1 MVGNQD
7 TDIFIFQ
14 FPYNLLD
21 VFYSNRVDT
30 GKWFVKHD
38 EFRVNGKATCDFRT
52 TAFAAGQLVTLVLAH
67 LLQTEFCYQTFELFL
82 LILFR
87 LVGHLEHSSNI
98 VFHTHL
104 AEYGGFLCKVS
115 DSRLCPFVNRIF
127 GNLQVVEED
136 TAFIRGNQPDG
147 HIE

>member
-52 TAFAAGQLVTLVLAH
+52 TAFATGQLVTLVLAH
-67 LLQTEFCYQTFELFL
+67 LLQTEFCYQTFGYSLGL
-82 LILFR
+82 LVISSTAAILSSTLIWRNTEASCARYPIPVCAR
-87 LVGHLEHSSNI
+87 L
-98 VFHTHL
+98 
-104 AEYGGFLCKVS
+104 
-115 DSRLCPFVNRIF
+115 
-127 GNLQVVEED
+127 
-136 TAFIRGNQPDG
+136 
-147 HIE
+147 